1 MELTLDEI
9 ASRLGVR
16 RVGDGAVC
24 IRGVAGLR
32 EAAAGEI
39 TFLANPRYESLLRD
53 TRASAVIMA
62 EGGPATSLP
71 CLFAPD
77 PYLCFARLLELFHPA
92 DLDRPTG
99 IDPSA
104 RVAPDA
110 TLAPGVSV
118 AAHAVIESG
127 ASIGPDSRLG
137 AGCFVGAGAV
147 LGSACVL
154 HPHVVI
160 GERCRLGDR
169 VVLHAGVV
177 IGSDGFGYAFDGRAH
192 RKIPQVGIVIV
203 EDDVEIGAN
212 SAIDRATLGATR
224 IGRGSKLDN
233 LVHVAHNV
241 EIGEHAVL
249 CAQVGISGS
258 TRLGR
263 FVVLGGQAGL
273 AGHIELGDGVRVGGQ
288 GGVTK
293 SIPAGATVS
302 GYPAMLHAKAQR
314 IYAALRHLPEALR
327 SWRELERRVARLE
340 DPTGSERREGDG

>member
-16 RVGDGAVC
+16 RIGDGAVR

-32 EAAAGEI
+32 EAKAGDI
-39 TFLANPRYESLLRD
+39 TFLANPRYESLLRE

-62 EGGPATSLP
+62 ETGPATSLP
-71 CLFAPD
+71 CLVASD
-77 PYLCFARLLELFHPA
+77 PYLCFARVLELFHPGE
-92 DLDRPTG
+92 LDPPVG

-104 RVAPDA
+104 QIAPDA
-110 TLAPGVSV
+110 TLAPGISV
-118 AAHAVIESG
+118 AAHAVIESRV
-127 ASIGPDSRLG
+127 SIGPDCRIG

-147 LGSACVL
+147 LGSGCVL

-160 GERCRLGDR
+160 GERCRVGDR

-177 IGSDGFGYAFDGRAH
+177 IGADGFGYAFDGQAQ
-192 RKIPQVGIVIV
+192 RKIPQVGIVVI

-212 SAIDRATLGATR
+212 STVDRATLGATR
-224 IGRGSKLDN
+224 IGRGAKLDN

-273 AGHIELGDGVRVGGQ
+273 GGHIELGDGVRVGAQ
-288 GGVTK
+288 SGVTK
-293 SIPAGATVS
+293 SVPAGTTVS